1 MANGERTSE
10 KAVLESVLVS
20 SVCQNGVTPRGSIAF
35 YLQIGVFSPLAHE
48 RGVVD
53 HYAPV
58 HDDGQAVLPGVGRR
72 LLVYDAGLHPQDLR
86 SGRHRVPRR
95 RHDLFA
101 APEHVDDVHGFG
113 YLFDGRVRF
122 LAKDRPAEVGVDGE
136 DPEPEVLEGSRYR
149 MARPVRPVREPDDGY
164 GARAREQVPYVLRAR
179 VLVHRASLLTP
190 SPPDVNRSGRPAA
203 RAPAPCPWPRPPRPP
218 RGRRGPRGDGAS
230 RGRRRGRRARRA
242 ASRGPGSRGAASG
255 GCRAAPRSAKR
266 GPGPL

>member
-1 MANGERTSE
+1 MKTLSAF
-10 KAVLESVLVS
+10 VS
-20 SVCQNGVTPRGSIAF
+20 KVCQNGVTPREPNAF
-35 YLQIGVFSPLAHE
+35 TCKLTAFSTLAHE

-58 HDDGQAVLPGVGRR
+58 HDDGQAMLPSVGRR
-72 LLVYDAGLHPQDLR
+72 LLVYDTGLHPQDLR
-86 SGRHRVPRR
+86 PGRHRVPRR

-122 LAKDRPAEVGVDGE
+122 FAKDRPAEVGVDGE

-179 VLVHRASLLTP
+179 VLVHRAFLLTP
-190 SPPDVNRSGRPAA
+190 SPPDVNRS
-203 RAPAPCPWPRPPRPP
+203 
-218 RGRRGPRGDGAS
+218 
-230 RGRRRGRRARRA
+230 
-242 ASRGPGSRGAASG
+242 
-255 GCRAAPRSAKR
+255 
-266 GPGPL
+266 